1 MIGFNP
7 EKQKELVMTDKQIIN
22 DGQGC
27 HKCIHS
33 KMNRM
38 NLICTE
44 WQEVIEDDK
53 CLCSCYEEK
62 SDE

>member
-1 MIGFNP
+1 MEN
-7 EKQKELVMTDKQIIN
+7 KQIIIDN
-22 DGQGC
+22 QGC

-33 KMNRM
+33 KMNGM